1 MTRRLVIVAHE
12 VGAWVHHRAATAGV
26 ATAGGWQVTLVMGGQ
41 GDPVPLA
48 DSVLPIHQS
57 LPMARGQ
64 SGARDIVASVLMLR
78 RVMGHADVVEL
89 VTLKP
94 IVFGMAAWRTLPR
107 HRRPRV
113 VATFAGLGTVLDA
126 AVSNRW
132 KRWNWFVMMLRVLLR
147 GHATVLVENSD
158 DAASLID
165 AGIVRRAD
173 TIVGPGVGLPAA
185 WLALPPNLPPN
196 PPAVDSAAVRALY
209 VGRLIA
215 SKGVTDLVEAA
226 RQLQLRGVA
235 VEVVLVGSLDDRNPS
250 AISAA
255 EVQEW
260 MEQGLV
266 QWHGHVRDMLPE
278 YRAAHMVVLP
288 SHREG
293 RPRSLME
300 AQALGIPV
308 VATDVPGCR
317 QALDPDVTG
326 VLVPAHNPGALAD
339 AIEAMAADHARWT
352 RMGTAAR
359 QYAHERFGAQAFLD
373 VWANTVLGKQP
384 LADLIE
390 LPSTRPSSHEH
401 RS

>member
-12 VGAWVHHRAATAGV
+12 VGAWVHHRAATAEV
-26 ATAGGWQVTLVMGGQ
+26 AAAAGWQVTLVMGGQ

-48 DSVLPIHQS
+48 DGDVPVHQS
-57 LPMARGQ
+57 LPMARGR
-64 SGARDIVASVLMLR
+64 SGPGDILASVLMLR
-78 RVMGHADVVEL
+78 RVMGNADVVEL

-94 IVFGMAAWRTLPR
+94 IVFAMAAWRTLPR

-126 AVSNRW
+126 AVSKRW
-132 KRWNWFVMMLRVLLR
+132 KRWNWFVVMLRLLLR
-147 GHATVLVENSD
+147 NHATVLVENAD

-165 AGIVRRAD
+165 AGIVRCAD
-173 TIVGPGVGLPAA
+173 VTVGPGVGLPAA
-185 WLALPPNLPPN
+185 WLALPSN
-196 PPAVDSAAVRALY
+196 PPIADTAPVRALY

-215 SKGVTDLVEAA
+215 SKGVVDLVEAS
-226 RQLQLRGVA
+226 RILQLRGA
-235 VEVVLVGSLDDRNPS
+235 PVEVVLVGSLDGRNPS

-255 EVQEW
+255 EVDGW
-260 MEQGLV
+260 MKQGLV
-266 QWHGHVRDMLPE
+266 QWHGHVSDMLGE

-317 QALDPDVTG
+317 QVLDPDVTG
-326 VLVPAHNPGALAD
+326 VLVAAHNPSALAD
-339 AIEAMAADHARWT
+339 AIEAMATDPARRT
-352 RMGTAAR
+352 RIGTAAR

-373 VWANTVLGKQP
+373 VWTTTVLGTEP
-384 LADLIE
+384 SADLIG
-390 LPSTRPSSHEH
+390 LPSERPSSHEH
-401 RS
+401 RT

>member
-12 VGAWVHHRAATAGV
+12 VGAWVHHRAATADM
-26 ATAGGWQVTLVMGGQ
+26 ATAAGWQVTLVMGGQ

-48 DSVLPIHQS
+48 DGDIPVHQS
-57 LPMARGQ
+57 LPMTRGR
-64 SGARDIVASVLMLR
+64 SGPCDIVASVLMLR
-78 RVMGHADVVEL
+78 RVMGNADVVEL

-94 IVFGMAAWRTLPR
+94 IVFAMAAWRTLPR
-107 HRRPRV
+107 RRRPRV

-126 AVSNRW
+126 ALSKRF
-132 KRWNWFVMMLRVLLR
+132 KRWNWFVVMLRLLLR
-147 GHATVLVENSD
+147 GHATVLVENVD
-158 DAASLID
+158 DASSLID
-165 AGIVRRAD
+165 AGIVLRSD
-173 TIVGPGVGLPAA
+173 VTVGPGVGLPAT
-185 WLALPPNLPPN
+185 WLALPAN
-196 PPAVDSAAVRALY
+196 PPIADTAPVRALY

-215 SKGVTDLVEAA
+215 SKGVVDLVEAA
-226 RQLQLRGVA
+226 RILQLRGA
-235 VEVVLVGSLDDRNPS
+235 PVEVVLVGSLDDRNPS

-255 EVQEW
+255 EVDGW
-260 MEQGLV
+260 MKQGLV
-266 QWHGHVRDMLPE
+266 QWHGHVSDMLGE

-317 QALDPDVTG
+317 QVLDPDVTG
-326 VLVPAHNPGALAD
+326 VLVAAHNPSALAD
-339 AIEAMAADHARWT
+339 AIEAMATDPARRT

-359 QYAHERFGAQAFLD
+359 QYAHERFDTQGFLD
-373 VWANTVLGKQP
+373 VWAQTVLGTQP
-384 LADLIE
+384 SADLTDV
-390 LPSTRPSSHEH
+390 PSARPTSHEH